1 MDTKGYNRRSF
12 LRNAGLLG
20 LAGVAGSKA
29 TQVFAEESGTGGAAV
44 AASSTIKLPFDHGER
59 LLVQYPQKRPLIVLT
74 SRALQLETP
83 YSAFDEGLTATGD
96 KYLITPNDAFY
107 VRYHNT
113 RIPLSIDPALYKL
126 SVNGNVTTP
135 LSLTLNDLKTGFT
148 PVEVVAANM
157 CTGNSRGFNIPR
169 VPGGQW
175 AHGAMGNARWTGV
188 KLKDVLA
195 KAGIGA
201 GAVQVT
207 FNGMDQGGKSSI
219 PDFVKSLNVDIAIS
233 NNDIILAYAM
243 NGTDMP
249 MLNGFPVRLI
259 VPGYTGT
266 YWVKHLTEISV
277 VNAVF
282 TGFYMGTAY
291 REPDND
297 CACVPPGTAVPTPPG
312 TRPVTHPRI
321 RSFITNLIEGA
332 KVAVNAPQVLRGFAV
347 DGGSGIKSVAISVNG
362 GAWTDATL
370 GADIGK
376 YSFRG
381 FETKFTPS
389 TAGQTYALR
398 VRATANS
405 GEVQPDMQFW
415 APTGY
420 GYNPIETINVTA
432 I

>member
-1 MDTKGYNRRSF
+1 MDTTNYNRRNF

-20 LAGVAGSKA
+20 LAGVAGSQA
-29 TQVFAEESGTGGAAV
+29 TSVLASHSGTPV
-44 AASSTIKLPFDHGER
+44 APPKTITLPFEHGER

-74 SRALQLETP
+74 SDALQLETP
-83 YSAFDEGLTATGD
+83 YSAFDEGLKATGD
-96 KYLITPNDAFY
+96 KYLITPNDAFFL
-107 VRYHNT
+107 RYHNT
-113 RIPLSIDPALYKL
+113 RIPLSVEPASYKL
-126 SVNGNVTTP
+126 AVNGNVTTP
-135 LSLTLNDLKTGFT
+135 LSLTLADLKTGFT
-148 PVEVVAANM
+148 PMEVVAANM
-157 CTGNSRGFNIPR
+157 CTGNSRGFNVPR

-195 KAGIGA
+195 KAGVGA

-207 FNGMDQGGKSSI
+207 FNGMDQGKEDTI
-219 PDFVKSLNVDIAIS
+219 PDFIKSLNVDIATS
-233 NNDIILAYAM
+233 NDDVILAYAM
-243 NGTDMP
+243 NGADLP
-249 MLNGFPVRLI
+249 MLNGYPLRLV

-291 REPDND
+291 REPAND

-312 TRPVTHPRI
+312 TRPVTGPRV

-332 KVAVNAPQVLRGFAV
+332 KVAANARQVVRGFAV
-347 DGGSGIKSVAISVNG
+347 DGGTGIKRVEFSVNG
-362 GAWTDATL
+362 GAWTNTTL
-370 GADIGK
+370 GKNLGK

-381 FETKFTPS
+381 FEISFTPNA
-389 TAGQTYALR
+389 TGPYALKI
-398 VRATANS
+398 RATANS
-405 GEVQPDMQFW
+405 GEVQPDTQFW

-420 GYNPIETINVTA
+420 GYNPIETVNVTA

>member
-1 MDTKGYNRRSF
+1 MDATSYNRRSF

-20 LAGVAGSKA
+20 LAGVTGSKA
-29 TQVFAEESGTGGAAV
+29 ANVLAAEPGITAATTV
-44 AASSTIKLPFDHGER
+44 TLPFEHGER
-59 LLVQYPQKRPLIVLT
+59 QLVQYPQKRPLIVLT

-83 YSAFDEGLTATGD
+83 FSMFDEGLVATGN
-96 KYLITPNDAFY
+96 KYLITPNDAFF
-107 VRYHNT
+107 VRYHNA
-113 RIPLSIDPALYKL
+113 RIPLSIDPARYKL
-126 SVNGNVTTP
+126 VVKGNVTSA
-135 LSLTLNDLKTGFT
+135 LSLTLRDLKNQFT
-148 PVEVVAANM
+148 PVDVIAANM

-207 FNGMDQGGKSSI
+207 FNGMDQASESGT
-219 PDFVKSLNVDIAIS
+219 PDFVKALDIDIATS
-233 NNDIILAYAM
+233 NDGIILAYAM
-243 NGTDMP
+243 NGMDLP
-249 MLNGFPVRLI
+249 MLNGYPVRLI

-291 REPDND
+291 REPDNE
-297 CACVPPGTAVPTPPG
+297 CACVPPGTAPAA

-332 KVAVNAPQVLRGFAV
+332 KVAANKPQILRGLAV
-347 DGGSGIKSVAISVNG
+347 DGGSGIKSVEISVNG
-362 GAWTDATL
+362 GAWMNASLGTDL
-370 GADIGK
+370 GK

-381 FETKFTPS
+381 FETVFTPG
-389 TAGQTYALR
+389 TAGPYALK

-405 GEVQPDMQFW
+405 GETQPDTQYW

-420 GYNPIETINVTA
+420 GYNPVETVNVTA

>member
-1 MDTKGYNRRSF
+1 MDTNGYNRRSF
-12 LRNAGLLG
+12 FRNAGLLG
-20 LAGVAGSKA
+20 LAGFIGSKA
-29 TQVFAEESGTGGAAV
+29 TDVLAAESAATTTAV
-44 AASSTIKLPFDHGER
+44 AGSTVTLPFEHGER
-59 LLVQYPQKRPLIVLT
+59 IVVQYPQKRPLIVLT

-83 YSAFDEGLTATGD
+83 FSMFDESLTATGN

-113 RIPLSIDPALYKL
+113 RIPLSIDPVLYKL
-126 SVNGNVTTP
+126 AVNGNVTTP

-148 PVEVVAANM
+148 PTDVVAANM

-195 KAGIGA
+195 KAGVGA

-207 FNGMDQGGKSSI
+207 FNGMDQGGEDKI
-219 PDFVKSLNVDIAIS
+219 PDFIKSLNVDIATT
-233 NNDIILAYAM
+233 NGDIILAYAM
-243 NGTDMP
+243 NGTDLP
-249 MLNGFPVRLI
+249 MLNGYPVRLI

-266 YWVKHLTEISV
+266 YWVKHLTQIAV

-297 CACVPPGTAVPTPPG
+297 CACVEPPPNTPVTFP

-347 DGGSGIKSVAISVNG
+347 DGGSGIKSIEVSVNG
-362 GAWTDATL
+362 GAWVSATL
-370 GADIGK
+370 GSDLGK

-381 FETKFTPS
+381 FEASFTPGA
-389 TAGQTYALR
+389 AGAYALKI
-398 VRATANS
+398 RATANS
-405 GEVQPDMQFW
+405 GEVQPDTQYW

-420 GYNPIETINVTA
+420 GYNPIETVNVTA

>member
-1 MDTKGYNRRSF
+1 VDTTSYNRRSF

-20 LAGVAGSKA
+20 LAGVAGAKA
-29 TQVFAEESGTGGAAV
+29 THVLAAESGGAA
-44 AASSTIKLPFDHGER
+44 AATSTITLPFEHGER

-83 YSAFDEGLTATGD
+83 YSMFDEGLTATGN

-113 RIPLSIDPALYKL
+113 RIPLSIDPARYKL
-126 SVNGNVTTP
+126 AVNGNVTTR

-148 PVEVVAANM
+148 PVDVVAANM

-175 AHGAMGNARWTGV
+175 AHGAMGNALWTGV

-195 KAGIGA
+195 KAGVGA

-207 FNGMDQGGKSSI
+207 FNGMDQGGEDTI
-219 PDFVKSLNVDIAIS
+219 PDFIKSLDVDIATS
-233 NNDIILAYAM
+233 NGDIILAYAM
-243 NGTDMP
+243 NGADLP
-249 MLNGFPVRLI
+249 MLNGYPVRLV

-297 CACVPPGTAVPTPPG
+297 CACVPPGNAVPTPPG
-312 TRPVTHPRI
+312 TRPVTHPRV
-321 RSFITNLIEGA
+321 RSFITNLIDGA
-332 KVAVNAPQVLRGFAV
+332 KVTVGASQVLRGFAV
-347 DGGSGIKSVAISVNG
+347 DGGSGIKSVEISVDG
-362 GAWTDATL
+362 GAWASATL
-370 GADIGK
+370 GADLGK

-381 FETKFTPS
+381 FEASFTPS
-389 TAGQTYALR
+389 TAGPHALK
-398 VRATANS
+398 VRATAIS
-405 GEVQPDMQFW
+405 GEVQPDTQYW

-420 GYNPIETINVTA
+420 GYNPVETVNVTA

>member
-20 LAGVAGSKA
+20 LAGMAGSKA
-29 TQVFAEESGTGGAAV
+29 TQVIAEGGITAAAT
-44 AASSTIKLPFDHGER
+44 AAPSSITLPFDHGER
-59 LLVQYPQKRPLIVLT
+59 QLVQYPQKRPLIVLT
-74 SRALQLETP
+74 SRAVQLETP
-83 YSAFDEGLTATGD
+83 YSIFDDGLTATGN

-113 RIPLSIDPALYKL
+113 RIPLSIDPLLYKL
-126 SVNGNVTTP
+126 AVNGNVTTP
-135 LSLTLNDLKTGFT
+135 LKLTLNDLKTGFT

-207 FNGMDQGGKSSI
+207 FNGMDQGGKSDI
-219 PDFVKSLNVDIAIS
+219 PDFVKSLDVDIATS
-233 NNDIILAYAM
+233 NDDIILAYAM
-243 NGTDMP
+243 NGADLP
-249 MLNGFPVRLI
+249 MLNGYPVRLI

-297 CACVPPGTAVPTPPG
+297 CACVEPPPNTPATFP

-321 RSFITNLIEGA
+321 RSFITNLIEDA
-332 KVAVNAPQVLRGFAV
+332 KVASMTPQVVRGFAV

-362 GAWTDATL
+362 GAWVEATL
-370 GADIGK
+370 GADLGK

-381 FETKFTPS
+381 FEASFTPG
-389 TAGQTYALR
+389 TAGETYALR
-398 VRATANS
+398 VRASANS
-405 GEVQPDMQFW
+405 GEVQPDTQYW